1 MYVRLDSGCS
11 GNNTSLEQKIIRNF
25 RLEISLEHKSKVS
38 QKPCCNDLCQVAI
51 VKELVN
57 GKLESYMIQ
66 HLKEITQSHKC
77 ARS

>member
-38 QKPCCNDLCQVAI
+38 QKPCRNDLCQVAI
-51 VKELVN
+51 
-57 GKLESYMIQ
+57 
-66 HLKEITQSHKC
+66 LKEVVMENLKAI
-77 ARS
+77 